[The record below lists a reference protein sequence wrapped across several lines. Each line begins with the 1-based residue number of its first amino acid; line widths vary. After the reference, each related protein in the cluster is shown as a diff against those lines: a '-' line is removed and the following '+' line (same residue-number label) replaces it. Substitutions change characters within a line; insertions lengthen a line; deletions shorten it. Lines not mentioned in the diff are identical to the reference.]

1 MEVHHYEAPTM
12 STYTP
17 ENRLAKTADLLFS
30 LHSSIERLRQEAEQ
44 MLERLACDEDEGGST
59 PRIAKLES
67 LIRDSQK
74 VEKTLVEQSEQHQA
88 AAGLDIKAARDE
100 IENRLARLRASLDA
114 EDVSGPAQR
123 S

>member
-1 MEVHHYEAPTM
+1 M
-12 STYTP
+12 SSYTP

-44 MLERLACDEDEGGST
+44 MLERLACDAEEGSST

-74 VEKTLVEQSEQHQA
+74 VEKALVEQSEQHQA
-88 AAGLDIKAARDE
+88 AAGLDTNAARSE

-114 EDVSGPAQR
+114 DDVSGPAQR
-123 S
+123 P